1 MVIYRMLEKLHLVH
15 LFGDGAIAY
24 IFTAFMIICESVI
37 FSLCAKWFLNKFS
50 VFLNKMLN
58 YRRVRNV

>member
-15 LFGDGAIAY
+15 LFGDGVIAY
-24 IFTAFMIICESVI
+24 VFIAFTVICGSIV

-50 VFLNKMLN
+50 VFFNKRLN
-58 YRRVRNV
+58 YRRVSNV